1 MPACEVDVLREAT
14 AFCLLF
20 GDVTLL
26 ARVRFEPV
34 RTDSAVAHASVPGFD
49 SLTRRLCTSTEPG
62 LSPRP
67 APSRCMRPTVP
78 HHEHCCQPED
88 QGCHP
93 HAVPRG
99 ISPYACTPAT
109 CRQRRASGHRATKR
123 HFGALHSAQRN
134 PGHNQGQC
142 GSPSPDCAAAV
153 SLVPASQKGHLS
165 VLVLC
170 RRYDTTGWASD
181 PPGTYERLG

>member
-1 MPACEVDVLREAT
+1 MLLFLFLQKHWCMPACEVDVLREAT

-67 APSRCMRPTVP
+67 AHPAACVPPCRITSIVAKPRIRDATHTQCRAESLLTLARPL
-78 HHEHCCQPED
+78 
-88 QGCHP
+88 
-93 HAVPRG
+93 
-99 ISPYACTPAT
+99 PA
-109 CRQRRASGHRATKR
+109 
-123 HFGALHSAQRN
+123 
-134 PGHNQGQC
+134 
-142 GSPSPDCAAAV
+142 GSE
-153 SLVPASQKGHLS
+153 
-165 VLVLC
+165 
-170 RRYDTTGWASD
+170 
-181 PPGTYERLG
+181 ERLGIALQKGTSELSIPLNEIQVTTKASVARPRLTVLRPSAWCLPPKKAT